1 MEEKDFSS
9 LKRGARVVYPAHGVG
24 IIEKVEK
31 MKTSETSASTP
42 FYTIRI
48 DESGMTIRVPASR
61 AQQIGIRSVIKEGDV
76 RKVLRLLAVKDKV
89 ANGMNWHKRQKSYID
104 RIKSGSVF
112 ELAEILR
119 ELTIIQAKK
128 ELSFGEQRMYD
139 NVRQLMVMEIAEAK
153 GIEKLQASKLLD
165 KAFTTS

>member
-1 MEEKDFSS
+1 MEEKDLSG
-9 LKRGARVVYPAHGVG
+9 LKKGARVVYPAHGVG

-31 MKTSETSASTP
+31 MKMETASVQ

-48 DESGMTIRVPASR
+48 DESGMTIRVPTSR
-61 AQQIGIRSVIKEGDV
+61 ASQIGLRSVIGESDV
-76 RKVLRLLAVKDKV
+76 KKVLRLLRTKGKV
-89 ANGMNWHKRQKSYID
+89 ANGVNWHKRQKSYID

-139 NVRQLMVMEIAEAK
+139 NVRQLIVMEIAEAK
-153 GIEKLQASKLLD
+153 GIQKDAASKLLD
-165 KAFTTS
+165 KAFTA